1 MKTARRRWSREMER
15 VLDGLAFASEGP
27 VLVHGYSPPAE
38 GMWIDDVIPGT
49 LEALDRHSGERLWV
63 SPCEVG
69 YGRGFGAGFD
79 REREIVV
86 LGPSARG
93 HLAVRVARE
102 NGRILGAEAM
112 EAFDDALVNEDLCL
126 CHNASRVFAL
136 STHSLAEAWEY
147 AREGERYHHLA
158 RCGGRVLVVFSRGKS
173 GRQGVLALDARTGA
187 LEKVLL
193 APNQPVIHGL
203 AGDREEAAVLT
214 TDLQSALP
222 PELASQFLA
231 ELSQREEEGGGE
243 PIQDTLSILGL
254 SANAEEGQ
262 AAAWFE
268 ILSTQPMEAVP
279 EYGITADSG
288 KLYLVRGA
296 VLEVRDLLTGRTLG
310 GWTVPGLDEQVAWQ
324 VCDGAGLLAE
334 EERVSVFELPA

>member
-1 MKTARRRWSREMER
+1 MKTARRRWSRELEKE
-15 VLDGLAFASEGP
+15 LDGIAFASEGP
-27 VLVHGYSPPAE
+27 VLIHGYDPPAE

-49 LEALDRHSGERLWV
+49 LGALDRHTGERLWL

-93 HLAVRVARE
+93 HLAVRMARD
-102 NGRILGAEAM
+102 NGRILNAQPIES
-112 EAFDDALVNEDLCL
+112 FDDAHVFEDVCICVNP
-126 CHNASRVFAL
+126 SRVFAV
-136 STHSLAEAWEY
+136 STATLAEVWEY
-147 AREGERYHHLA
+147 AREGERYHYVA
-158 RCGGRVLVVFSRGKS
+158 RCGERVLVVFSRTKT
-173 GRQGVLALDARTGA
+173 GRQGVLALNAGSGAFARI
-187 LEKVLL
+187 LL
-193 APNQPVIHGL
+193 PPNQPVIHGL
-203 AGDREEAAVLT
+203 TGDRDEAAVLT
-214 TDLQSALP
+214 VGVKSALP
-222 PELASQFLA
+222 PELASQFQA
-231 ELSQREEEGGGE
+231 ELSAREERAGAPSE
-243 PIQDTLSILGL
+243 DTLSILGL
-254 SANAEEGQ
+254 SANAEEGE

-268 ILSTQPMEAVP
+268 ILSTRPVEAVP

-296 VLEVRDLLTGRTLG
+296 VLEVRDLLTGRILG

-334 EERVSVFELPA
+334 EHRVSVFELPA